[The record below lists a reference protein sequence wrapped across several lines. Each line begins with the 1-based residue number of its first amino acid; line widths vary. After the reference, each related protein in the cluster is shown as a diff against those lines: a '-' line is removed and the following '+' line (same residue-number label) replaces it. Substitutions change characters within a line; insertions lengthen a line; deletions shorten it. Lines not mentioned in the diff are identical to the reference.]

1 MISDEAW
8 SILGPLFPAVQAT
21 GRAPVDRR
29 TVVEAT
35 AWRVRT
41 GAPWCDLPERFGNR
55 NTI

>member
-1 MISDEAW
+1 M
-8 SILGPLFPAVQAT
+8 FPAVQAT